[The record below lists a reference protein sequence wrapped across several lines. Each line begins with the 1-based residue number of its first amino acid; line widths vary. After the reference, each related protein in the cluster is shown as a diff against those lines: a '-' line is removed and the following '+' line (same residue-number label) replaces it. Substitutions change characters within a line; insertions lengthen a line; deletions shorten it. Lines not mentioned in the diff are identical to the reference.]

1 MSHTVIEDPAA
12 AVEIQPGAIVSKVL
26 HRGDG
31 LDVTVF
37 GFAAG
42 EGLTEHTAT
51 RPAIVQVLDGRLRVT
66 VDGESYEG
74 GPGWWLHMAT
84 GAPHALEAL
93 EPTVMLLT
101 MLPG

>member
-1 MSHTVIEDPAA
+1 VSHTVIEDPAT